1 MSKRSFQKSVD
12 GESILV
18 PKDLMEAAPI
28 QLTAKAMKALQPPR
42 EKRVLSELQR
52 ANLDKLVAANKERK
66 KIRDEQKAE
75 LATPAIIEE
84 EKKFQEEIKP
94 VKKEIKREKL
104 VEDEREKLA
113 SGNFIKVVIQKKTR
127 AKRMKLPVTTT
138 EDETTETETETD
150 TDVEEYKT
158 KARAVRRAVT
168 AKKLV
173 KTVEKIDR
181 VIQQAA
187 PAPVNPYAHMLAS
200 RWR

>member
-28 QLTAKAMKALQPPR
+28 QLTAKAMKALQPPK
-42 EKRVLSELQR
+42 EKRPLSDLQK
-52 ANLDKLVAANKERK
+52 ANLEKLVAANRERK
-66 KIRDEQKAE
+66 KIRDAQRAE
-75 LATPAIIEE
+75 LAPEIIAE

-94 VKKEIKREKL
+94 VKRQLKQEKL

-138 EDETTETETETD
+138 EEETTETETETD
-150 TDVEEYKT
+150 TDVEEYKS

-187 PAPVNPYAHMLAS
+187 PAPVNPYAQMLAS